1 MSKHR
6 RSITLVLGGARS
18 GKSRFA
24 QELAAGSVRVA
35 YLATARASD
44 SEMKRKI
51 RRHRVERPSSWETIE
66 VESDLAKTIR
76 YAGRKTDLLLVECM
90 TTYVGAM
97 IGIKDTGRDAV
108 EKEIEKVCDAI
119 RETSA
124 SVIVVSNEAGSGV
137 VPPFPSGRLFQDVLG
152 HANQQIAAIA
162 DTVIL
167 MVAGIPVGIKGRVS
181 FSRK

>member
-35 YLATARASD
+35 YLATARPSD
-44 SEMKRKI
+44 AEMKSKI
-51 RRHRVERPSSWETIE
+51 RRHRAERPSLWETIE

-76 YAGRKTDLLLVECM
+76 YTGRKTDLLLVECM

-97 IGIKDTGRDAV
+97 IGIKDTGRNAV

>member
-6 RSITLVLGGARS
+6 KSIILVLGGARS

-24 QELAAGSVRVA
+24 QELAASSVRVA

-51 RRHRVERPSSWETIE
+51 LRHRAQRPSSWETIE

-97 IGIKDTGRDAV
+97 IGIKGTGRNAV
-108 EKEIEKVCDAI
+108 EKGIEKVLDAI
-119 RETSA
+119 REASA
-124 SVIVVSNEAGSGV
+124 SLICVSN
-137 VPPFPSGRLFQDVLG
+137 
-152 HANQQIAAIA
+152 
-162 DTVIL
+162 
-167 MVAGIPVGIKGRVS
+167 
-181 FSRK
+181 